1 MTETLQWSD
10 QRQIQIS
17 DNRIQSLTD
26 KVCLVF
32 ERNNENFLPKELH
45 MELKKLLTNYLD
57 ALRFKEET
65 FMNIIKML
73 NNCIQTTINKVSF
86 SFTDSH
92 KF

>member
-86 SFTDSH
+86 SFNGFS
-92 KF
+92 

>member
-17 DNRIQSLTD
+17 DNRIQSLMD

-73 NNCIQTTINKVSF
+73 NNCIKTTINKVSF
-86 SFTDSH
+86 PFNGFS
-92 KF
+92 